1 MTIAMLDSTRLQIS
15 SIRIDRNQPL
25 IISDADEV
33 LLIFMRH
40 FEQFLDK
47 GGYYFD
53 WSSFR
58 LTGNV
63 HRRSDKYTLVQNEV
77 FGLLKSF
84 FDQETRH
91 LKEVPGASGALKRL
105 SSRAQIVVLSNVG
118 EEYFADRK
126 RCLEG
131 HGMDY
136 PLVANRGEKG
146 PAVHEIAKNML
157 APEFFLDDSPNNIKS
172 VADKA
177 NFVRRIHFVHDKR
190 LGKLV
195 QQAPDSHHRI
205 DNWDQAEV
213 AIENELNDSGY

>member
-1 MTIAMLDSTRLQIS
+1 MLDSTRLQIS
-15 SIRIDRNQPL
+15 SIHINPNQPL

-33 LLIFMRH
+33 LLVFMTH
-40 FEQFLDK
+40 FEKFLDK
-47 GGYYFD
+47 NGYYFD

-63 HRRSDKYTLVQNEV
+63 HRRSDEYTLIQNEV

-91 LKEVPGASGALKRL
+91 LKEVPGASQALKRL

-126 RCLEG
+126 HCLEG
-131 HGMDY
+131 HGMNY

-146 PAVHEIAKNML
+146 PAVHKMAKNML
-157 APEFFLDDSPNNIKS
+157 APVFFIDDSPNNIKS
-172 VADKA
+172 VADDA
-177 NFVRRIHFVHDKR
+177 DFVRRIHFVHDKR
-190 LGKLV
+190 LGELV
-195 QQAPDSHHRI
+195 EQAPDSHHRI
-205 DNWDQAEV
+205 DNWHEAEAV
-213 AIENELNDSGY
+213 IEAELTESGH